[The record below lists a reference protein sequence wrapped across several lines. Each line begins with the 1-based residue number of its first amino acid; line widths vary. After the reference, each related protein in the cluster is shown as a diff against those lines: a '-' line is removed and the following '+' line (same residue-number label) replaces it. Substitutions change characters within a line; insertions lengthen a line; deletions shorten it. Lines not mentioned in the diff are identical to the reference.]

1 MRSYMTFCMTMMI
14 FDLGFKRTL
23 DERGVVDLAKLVKEA
38 LGVDPNGDAV
48 LTDWVLG

>member
-1 MRSYMTFCMTMMI
+1 MTFSMTMMI

-23 DERGVVDLAKLVKEA
+23 DERGVVVLAKLVK
-38 LGVDPNGDAV
+38 GVDPNGDTV